1 MAWQAKHRF
10 ARIAPRKVRLIAD
23 MAGGERE
30 SLTFAVL
37 RDTLLPRLISGNLRV
52 SEAGRFM
59 EATRT

>member
-1 MAWQAKHRF
+1 MTIAAKRV
-10 ARIAPRKVRLIAD
+10 VRLIAD